1 MTEAFPG
8 HYIAGDYQEQKTP
21 ETEPETEYPADS
33 ESQVDDLTVV
43 DPESLR
49 EDGGVVSGRMGNL
62 ALEAS
67 GVASPESD
75 RSEAASQ
82 DSSDP
87 PRTLS
92 PAEEL
97 RARLAGFQ
105 AGENNAA
112 PVTGNPED
120 PDKAR
125 ADLLAALRGGG
136 KESPDA
142 SSQPSEKAVKTG
154 ESDDQP
160 EANTQGDEQ
169 QPEMNSE
176 QLRELI
182 DNCLQAAQSAREGLE
197 KAMQSIDTAGSV
209 SLDGFQAGL
218 SFAGGN
224 LNQVGNTA
232 QVLEKIAPQN
242 KIDLLGNSVNDV
254 RLKIR
259 LLDADANVQSGANVD
274 RGYLSRLLERVDE
287 MVRFATELRDRQDQD
302 RREQAEEGDDSSL
315 D

>member
-1 MTEAFPG
+1 MAEMFPG
-8 HYIAGDYQEQKTP
+8 QYPAGDQEQKALGTKHLATTG
-21 ETEPETEYPADS
+21 EFQKDS
-33 ESQVDDLTVV
+33 LLA
-43 DPESLR
+43 DPEALQ
-49 EDGGVVSGRMGNL
+49 EDKGRLSRGIGNS

-67 GVASPESD
+67 GVASPEGD
-75 RSEAASQ
+75 TSQ
-82 DSSDP
+82 DSSGP
-87 PRTLS
+87 PKTLS
-92 PAEEL
+92 PAEAL
-97 RARLAGFQ
+97 RARLLAGFQ
-105 AGENNAA
+105 AGKNNAA
-112 PVTGNPED
+112 PEADSSGDRE
-120 PDKAR
+120 KAR

-136 KESPDA
+136 KESPDV
-142 SSQPSEKAVKTG
+142 SSQPPEKAVKTG

-160 EANTQGDEQ
+160 EANTRGDEQ

-176 QLRELI
+176 KLRELI
-182 DNCLQAAQSAREGLE
+182 DNCLQAAQSAREGLN

-218 SFAGGN
+218 SFADGN

-254 RLKIR
+254 RLRIG
-259 LLDADANVQSGANVD
+259 LLDANVRSGTNVD

-287 MVRFATELRDRQDQD
+287 MVRFVAELKDRQDQD
-302 RREQAEEGDDSSL
+302 RRKQAEEGDDSSL

>member
-1 MTEAFPG
+1 MTEMFPG
-8 HYIAGDYQEQKTP
+8 RYPAGDYQEQKTP
-21 ETEPETEYPADS
+21 ETES

-75 RSEAASQ
+75 RSEAVSQ

-97 RARLAGFQ
+97 RARLAGFRPDKKE
-105 AGENNAA
+105 A
-112 PVTGNPED
+112 TTSPED

-136 KESPDA
+136 KESPDV
-142 SSQPSEKAVKTG
+142 SSQPPEKAVKTG

-160 EANTQGDEQ
+160 EANMQGGEQ

-182 DNCLQAAQSAREGLE
+182 DNCLQAAQSAREGLN
-197 KAMQSIDTAGSV
+197 KAM
-209 SLDGFQAGL
+209 
-218 SFAGGN
+218 
-224 LNQVGNTA
+224 
-232 QVLEKIAPQN
+232 
-242 KIDLLGNSVNDV
+242 
-254 RLKIR
+254 
-259 LLDADANVQSGANVD
+259 
-274 RGYLSRLLERVDE
+274 
-287 MVRFATELRDRQDQD
+287 
-302 RREQAEEGDDSSL
+302 
-315 D
+315 

>member
-21 ETEPETEYPADS
+21 KTEHPADG
-33 ESQVDDLTVV
+33 ESQADGLPAVN
-43 DPESLR
+43 PEALR
-49 EDGGVVSGRMGNL
+49 EDGDVVSGRMGNL

-67 GVASPESD
+67 GVAAPDND
-75 RSEAASQ
+75 RSEAAVQ

-92 PAEEL
+92 PAEAL
-97 RARLAGFQ
+97 RARLAQ
-105 AGENNAA
+105 AGKKE
-112 PVTGNPED
+112 TTTSPED
-120 PDKAR
+120 PEKAR
-125 ADLLAALRGGG
+125 ADLLAALRGGS
-136 KESPDA
+136 KESPDV
-142 SSQPSEKAVKTG
+142 SSQPPEKAVKTG

-160 EANTQGDEQ
+160 EVNMQGDEQ
-169 QPEMNSE
+169 QPEMNSKK
-176 QLRELI
+176 LRELI

-197 KAMQSIDTAGSV
+197 KAIQSIDTAGSV

-218 SFAGGN
+218 SFADGN

-232 QVLEKIAPQN
+232 QVFEKIAPQN
-242 KIDLLGNSVNDV
+242 KIALLGNSVNEV
-254 RLKIR
+254 QLIIR
-259 LLDADANVQSGANVD
+259 SLAANVRPGVNVD

-287 MVRFATELRDRQDQD
+287 MVRFVAELRERQDQG
-302 RREQAEEGDDSSL
+302 RREQAKEGDNSSI

>member
-1 MTEAFPG
+1 MAEMFPG
-8 HYIAGDYQEQKTP
+8 RYPAGDYQEQKTP
-21 ETEPETEYPADS
+21 ETEYPADGKF
-33 ESQVDDLTVV
+33 QADDLTVV

-82 DSSDP
+82 DSSGP

-92 PAEEL
+92 PAEAL
-97 RARLAGFQ
+97 RARLAGFRPDKK
-105 AGENNAA
+105 E
-112 PVTGNPED
+112 TTTSPED
-120 PDKAR
+120 PDEAR
-125 ADLLAALRGGG
+125 ANLLAALRGRG

-142 SSQPSEKAVKTG
+142 SSQPPEKAVKTG
-154 ESDDQP
+154 ESDDRP

-169 QPEMNSE
+169 QPETNSE
-176 QLRELI
+176 QLSKLI
-182 DNCLQAAQSAREGLE
+182 DNCFQAAQSAREGLE

-209 SLDGFQAGL
+209 LSGDFQSGL
-218 SFAGGN
+218 LFAGDN
-224 LNQVGNTA
+224 LNQVGNAA
-232 QVLEKIAPQN
+232 QVLEGATSQKEIA
-242 KIDLLGNSVNDV
+242 LLGNSVNEV
-254 RLKIR
+254 QPRIR
-259 LLDADANVQSGANVD
+259 LLAANARPGENVD

-287 MVRFATELRDRQDQD
+287 MVRFVAELRERQGQD
-302 RREQAEEGDDSSL
+302 RREQAEEGDNSSL